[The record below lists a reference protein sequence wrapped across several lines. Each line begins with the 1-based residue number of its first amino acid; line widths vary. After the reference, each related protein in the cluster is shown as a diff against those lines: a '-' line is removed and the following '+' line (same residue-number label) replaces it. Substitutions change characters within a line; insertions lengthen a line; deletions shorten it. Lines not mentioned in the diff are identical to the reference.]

1 MVDQEA
7 DYSIIDCPTCGFKHV
22 NPIPSV
28 DELNGFYKELYYRTR
43 KPNYIQQD
51 QAELEHRQIAFDERL
66 AFFERNTKGRD
77 LLDVGCGAGFFLAR
91 AREFGWNC
99 FGLEPSELASRLAAE
114 RSLQVFNLTLD
125 EFLERYKMT
134 FDVIHL
140 KNVLE
145 HIPQPAV
152 ALRKCRNLLNA
163 GGLLYVQVPNDYNL
177 LQRTGVRMVNERK
190 HWICIPDHVNYFD
203 FQTAANLVERSGF
216 KLLKRDTTFPMYLFL
231 CLGQNFIGYK
241 DVGPRVHL
249 MHVRLEL
256 FLKRYKL
263 NFLKRFVYS
272 GLARLNL
279 GRAVILYCRKSDDLM

>member
-1 MVDQEA
+1 VVDQEA
-7 DYSIIDCPTCGFKHV
+7 DYSIIDCQECGFKHL
-22 NPIPSV
+22 NPVPSPE
-28 DELNGFYKELYYRTR
+28 ELNEFYKGRYYETCRPDTIR
-43 KPNYIQQD
+43 ED
-51 QAELEHRQIAFDERL
+51 HDELEHRQIAYDERL
-66 AFFERNTKGRD
+66 AFIGRNTEGRD
-77 LLDVGCGAGFFLAR
+77 LLDIGCGAGFFLAR

-99 FGLEPSELASRLAAE
+99 LGLEPSESASRLAAE
-114 RSLQVFNLTLD
+114 RNLQVFNLTLD

-163 GGLLYVQVPNDYNL
+163 GGLLYVEVPNDYNL

-203 FQTAANLVERSGF
+203 FRTAVNLVKNSGF
-216 KLLKRDTTFPMYLFL
+216 KLLRRDTTFPMYLFL
-231 CLGQNFIGYK
+231 LLGQNFVREKTAGT
-241 DVGPRVHL
+241 RVHL
-249 MHVRLEL
+249 GRVRLEL

-263 NFLKRFVYS
+263 SFLKRLIYT
-272 GLARLNL
+272 GLAHLGL
-279 GRAVILYCRKSDDLM
+279 GRTVILYCRKSDDLM